1 MSIYDEMQ
9 GVAKELFDQFQQ
21 GSIKYVELQTASGGT
36 PDDPGDPVRVEYP
49 LTAIARPVSTKYVDG
64 SHIVQS
70 DKQVSMPGG
79 GVEPQMS
86 GLMIIDDVQH
96 KIIGI
101 KRIPEAGPAISYIL
115 IVRR

>member
-9 GVAKELFDQFQQ
+9 GVATELFGEFKQ
-21 GSIKYVELQTASGGT
+21 GSIKYVEIRAVSGGT
-36 PDDPGDPVRVEYP
+36 PDDPGEPVRFEYTLP
-49 LTAIARPVSTKYVDG
+49 ATARPVSTKYVDG
-64 SHIVQS
+64 SHIVQT

-79 GVEPQMS
+79 GIDPQMS
-86 GLMIIDDVQH
+86 GFLLIDGVQH

-101 KRIPEAGPAISYIL
+101 KRIPEAGTVVSYIL

>member
-9 GVAKELFDQFQQ
+9 GVAKELFADFQQ
-21 GSIKYVELQTASGGT
+21 GSIIYVELQPAAGAT
-36 PDDPGDPVRVEYP
+36 PDDPGNPVRVEHP
-49 LTAIARPVSTKYVDG
+49 LTATARPVSTKYVDG

-70 DKQVSMPGG
+70 DRQVSMPGG

-86 GLMIIDDVQH
+86 GFLLIDGTQH

-101 KRIPEAGPAISYIL
+101 KRIPEAGTVISYIL

>member
-9 GVAKELFDQFQQ
+9 GVAVELFDEFQQ
-21 GSIKYVELQTASGGT
+21 GSIKYVELQAVEGST
-36 PDDPGDPVRVEYP
+36 PDDPGDLVRVEYA
-49 LTAIARPVSTKYVDG
+49 LTATARPVSTKYIDG

-70 DKQVSMPGG
+70 DKQVSLPGG
-79 GVEPQMS
+79 GIEPQMS
-86 GLMIIDDVQH
+86 GFLLIDEVQH

-101 KRIPEAGPAISYIL
+101 KRIPEAGVAIVYIL

>member
-9 GVAKELFDQFQQ
+9 GVATELFGEFQQ
-21 GSIKYVELQTASGGT
+21 GSIMYVELQMVSGGT
-36 PDDPGDPVRVEYP
+36 PDDPNEAVRVEYM
-49 LTAIARPVSTKYVDG
+49 LTATARPVSTRYIDG

-86 GLMIIDDVQH
+86 GFLLIDAVQH

-101 KRIPEAGPAISYIL
+101 KRIPEAGTVISYIL

>member
-9 GVAKELFDQFQQ
+9 GVAAVLFAEFQQ
-21 GSIKYVELQTASGGT
+21 GSIKYVELQPAAGGT
-36 PDDPGDPVRVEYP
+36 PDDPGDSVRVEYS
-49 LTAIARPVSTKYVDG
+49 LTATARPVSTKYVDG

-70 DKQVSMPGG
+70 DKQVSMPGD

-86 GLMIIDDVQH
+86 GFLLIDGAQH
-96 KIIGI
+96 KITGI
-101 KRIPEAGPAISYIL
+101 KRIPEAGTVVSYIL

>member
-9 GVAKELFDQFQQ
+9 GVATELFAQFQQ
-21 GSIKYVELQTASGGT
+21 GSIKYVELQPAAGGT
-36 PDDPGDPVRVEYP
+36 PDDPDDPVRVKYT
-49 LTAIARPVSTKYVDG
+49 LTATARPVSTKYVDG

-70 DKQVSMPGG
+70 DKQVSMTGG

-86 GLMIIDDVQH
+86 GFLLIDGVQH

-101 KRIPEAGPAISYIL
+101 KRIPEAGTVISYIL

>member
-9 GVAKELFDQFQQ
+9 GVASELFAQFQQ
-21 GSIKYVELQTASGGT
+21 GSIMYVELQMVSGGT
-36 PDDPGDPVRVEYP
+36 PDDPSEPTRVEYP
-49 LTAIARPVSTKYVDG
+49 LTATARPVSTKYVDG

-79 GVEPQMS
+79 GIEPQMS
-86 GLMIIDDVQH
+86 GLVLIDGVQY
-96 KIIGI
+96 KIIEI
-101 KRIPEAGPAISYIL
+101 KRIPEAGTVISYIL

>member
-9 GVAKELFDQFQQ
+9 GVAKELFAEFQQ
-21 GSIKYVELQTASGGT
+21 GSIKYVELNAVSGGT
-36 PDDPGDPVRVEYP
+36 PDDPGNPVRVEHP
-49 LTAIARPVSTKYVDG
+49 LTATARPVSTKYVDG

-70 DKQVSMPGG
+70 DRQVSMPGG

-86 GLMIIDDVQH
+86 GFLLIDGTQH

-101 KRIPEAGPAISYIL
+101 KRIPEAGTVISYIL